1 MHRYEDGSE
10 ETSWILQAD
19 HSISCDSAEY
29 NGFWMAYAWLMVLG
43 RCGILSSARVEEA
56 SLQVL
61 VYPLGIPALYA
72 YQLYTNRDKINPE
85 LPPVEGEAPEALEM
99 RKIRARE
106 ADKTIR
112 HLCFLFEE
120 RAPASSAIHDA
131 VDPCALNRAA
141 SRRSSR
147 KFRLGTPHATT
158 GSSSSIASGGFRRR
172 AS

>member
-1 MHRYEDGSE
+1 MRISP
-10 ETSWILQAD
+10 
-19 HSISCDSAEY
+19 HSARR
-29 NGFWMAYAWLMVLG
+29 GT
-43 RCGILSSARVEEA
+43 RTGILVLIAAPSTRVEEA

-85 LPPVEGEAPEALEM
+85 LPPVEGETPQALEM

-106 ADKTIR
+106 ANKTIR

-131 VDPCALNRAA
+131 VDPCARNRAA
-141 SRRSSR
+141 SRRSS
-147 KFRLGTPHATT
+147 KNPA
-158 GSSSSIASGGFRRR
+158 
-172 AS
+172 